1 MPKTTLKN
9 GVTWVSATW
18 PEIISRLF
26 KLGLRYCTSWRPKE
40 PYSNFRSEY
49 LETLDEL
56 YHKSHFPWL
65 KRICDEYDFSL
76 MDVETQTKILIRQGK
91 IVWPEED
98 VGLLYPS

>member
-1 MPKTTLKN
+1 
-9 GVTWVSATW
+9 
-18 PEIISRLF
+18 LF

-65 KRICDEYDFSL
+65 KHICDEYDFSL
-76 MDVETQTKILIRQGK
+76 MDVGTQTAILLAKGVYTLDELKASNNQILDEIEQTQN
-91 IVWPEED
+91 ID
-98 VGLLYPS
+98 VSKYREQNQKMSN